1 MLIKG
6 SDILGMKVLSLHVGM
21 AIAEV
26 KELIVDPDNL
36 SLAAARVDGPLIR
49 GEVGEI
55 LDFKR
60 VREWSKLGLIMN
72 STDDLAQT
80 EEIVRIKK
88 ILELEFELTGM
99 KVETESGRKLG
110 RVSDFVLETD
120 NQKIL
125 QIFVARP
132 VIRSLIEPELIIG
145 RKQIKSISNSK
156 VVVKEATEQ
165 KLRENRQEFVP
176 NFVNPFREPNFAI
189 DDNRNPG
196 GRDIE

>member
-72 STDDLAQT
+72 STDDLAQA

-120 NQKIL
+120 GQKIL